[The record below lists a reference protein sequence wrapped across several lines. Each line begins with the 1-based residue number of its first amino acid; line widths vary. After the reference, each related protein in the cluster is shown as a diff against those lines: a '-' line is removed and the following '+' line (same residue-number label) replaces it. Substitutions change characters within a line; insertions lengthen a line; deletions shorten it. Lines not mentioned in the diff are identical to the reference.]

1 MDAMN
6 SGKIDNSLNLAI
18 DVSNSVREQTID
30 LDTGY
35 NKDFQT
41 WELLVRYVGDLP
53 SLADKYNFGY
63 VLLMNQYAVIQIRE
77 DRIRDLA
84 AEPSIIFIEMPK
96 RLHFEVVDGIASS
109 CINSV
114 QTERFGL
121 TGRGVL
127 VAVID
132 SGIDYYHPDFR
143 NADGTTRIIEL
154 WDQTIQGNP
163 PPGYTNG
170 TVYSREQI
178 NEAIKTGSRF
188 QALSIVPSTDVSG
201 HGTHVTGIACGGGRG
216 AQIRY
221 RGVAYE
227 SDLLVVK
234 IGTSV
239 NSSYPNT
246 AQLMEAVNYCIMKA
260 EELNMPVAINISYG
274 NNYGSHTGMSILE
287 NFINGAATAWKSC
300 ICIGTGNEGASRTHT
315 SGTLVAGQ
323 EVNVELTV
331 AVAQFTFNL
340 QIWKN
345 FSDDFEVRLTN
356 PGGESAVIQSEIEG
370 TKRYNIG
377 GTEVYVYYGQPLP
390 TNQLQEIYFE
400 FIPQKEFVAEGVWI
414 ITLTPKRIIG
424 GRYDMWLPSGGVLN
438 TETGFLRAT
447 ETTTLTIPSTA
458 SRAISVGAYDALTDS
473 YASFS
478 GRGFTRDNQIKP
490 DIVAPGVNITSAA
503 PNGGIAVRSGTS
515 MATPF
520 VTGACAL
527 LMQWGIVEGND
538 PYLYGEKMKAYLIA
552 GARRL
557 PVESQYPSTT
567 LGWGALCVRNSLPN
581 Q

>member
-1 MDAMN
+1 MN

-18 DVSNSVREQTID
+18 DVSNAVREQTVD

-41 WELLVRYVGDLP
+41 WELLIRYVGDLVAL
-53 SLADKYNFGY
+53 STRYNFSY
-63 VLLMNQYAVIQIRE
+63 VILMNQYAVIQIRE

-96 RLHFEVVDGIASS
+96 RLNYEVSDAIAAS
-109 CINSV
+109 CITTV
-114 QTERFGL
+114 QIARFGL
-121 TGRGVL
+121 TGKGVL
-127 VAVID
+127 VAIID
-132 SGIDYYHPDFR
+132 SGIDYYHPFFR
-143 NADGTTRIIEL
+143 NEDGTTRIVEL

-163 PPGYTNG
+163 PPGYNSG
-170 TVYSREQI
+170 TVYTREQI
-178 NEAIKTGSRF
+178 NEAIASGSRF

-201 HGTHVTGIACGGGRG
+201 HGTHVAGIACGSARG
-216 AQIRY
+216 AQIQY

-227 SDLLVVK
+227 SEILVVK

-246 AQLMEAVNYCIMKA
+246 AQLMQAVNYCIMKA

-274 NNYGSHTGMSILE
+274 NSYGSHTGDSILE
-287 NFINGAATAWKSC
+287 NFINGAAVAWKNS
-300 ICIGTGNEGASRTHT
+300 ICIGTGNEGAARTHT
-315 SGTLVAGQ
+315 SGTLVEDQ
-323 EVNVELTV
+323 EETVELGV

-340 QIWKN
+340 QLWKN
-345 FSDDFEVRLTN
+345 FSDEFELRVTN
-356 PGGESAVIQSEIEG
+356 PSGESAVIQSEIIG

-377 GTEVYVYYGQPLP
+377 GTEVYVYYGQPIP
-390 TNQLQEIYFE
+390 TNPLQEIYME
-400 FIPQKEFVAEGVWI
+400 FIPQKDYVTEGVWY
-414 ITLTPKRIIG
+414 ITMSPKRIIS

-438 TETGFLRAT
+438 TDTGFLRAT

-458 SRAISVGAYDALTDS
+458 SRAITVGAYDALNDS

-478 GRGFTRDNQIKP
+478 GRGFTRNNQIKP
-490 DIVAPGVNITSAA
+490 DLVAPGVNITSAA
-503 PNGGIAVRSGTS
+503 PNGGIATRSGTS

-520 VTGACAL
+520 VTGSCAL
-527 LMQWGIVEGND
+527 LMQWGIVDGND
-538 PYLYGEKMKAYLIA
+538 PYLYGEKMKAYLIS

-557 PVESQYPSTT
+557 PVEDEYPSTI
-567 LGWGALCVRNSLPN
+567 LGWGALCVRDSLPE
-581 Q
+581 